1 MEFLTNLLSHIWD
14 FFISFQIADR
24 SDKLGARQFISAG
37 SLGDS
42 GGQGE
47 ILEQESW
54 PQVTLRRSACAH
66 FAC

>member
-1 MEFLTNLLSHIWD
+1 MEFLTNRLSHIWD
-14 FFISFQIADR
+14 FFISFQSAER
-24 SDKLGARQFISAG
+24 SNKLGARQFISAG
-37 SLGDS
+37 SPGDS

-54 PQVTLRRSACAH
+54 PQVTFRRSACAH